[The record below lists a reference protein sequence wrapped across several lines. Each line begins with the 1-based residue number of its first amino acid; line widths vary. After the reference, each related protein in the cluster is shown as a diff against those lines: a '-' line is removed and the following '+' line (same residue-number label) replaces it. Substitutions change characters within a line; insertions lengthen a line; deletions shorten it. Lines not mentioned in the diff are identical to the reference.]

1 MTFDPFDAGQAQQA
15 WRLLAELRRET
26 PVATI
31 SDGMRYVTRYEAC
44 RAALRDVASFSN
56 ASGFKAPGIEVPP
69 EDRLLGELDPP
80 RHTAVR
86 RVMVTALTPSV
97 VRAAEPFMAEAAAEL
112 LDGLPRPGRADLV
125 GQFTVALPNRVTVHL
140 LGFPAD
146 DADQLATWAKDLM
159 ESGFP
164 AMNRTARGE
173 GFAAAFPEFAG
184 YLDDQIERRAAAAR
198 GADAP
203 RDVLT
208 RLVELDVDGEPLPR
222 RQVRALARNLITG
235 GLTTTSQ
242 LLGNLLYELFTEPDV
257 EATLR
262 ADPAALSGAIEES
275 LRVTPPV
282 LFIPRGC
289 VHDTAVDGS
298 PVRAGERLIVGTA
311 SANRDEDYFP
321 DGDRFDATRPNAE
334 QHLTFGYG
342 PHVCPGATLARS
354 VARVGVATFL
364 HAFAPGSVRLVPGYE
379 FEPVPTF
386 FECGPARL
394 PVELDAT

>member
-1 MTFDPFDAGQAQQA
+1 M
-15 WRLLAELRRET
+15 LAELRRET

-56 ASGFKAPGIEVPP
+56 ASGFKAPGVEVPP
-69 EDRLLGELDPP
+69 QDRLLGELDPP

-97 VRAAEPFMAEAAAEL
+97 VHEAERFIADTAAGL
-112 LDGLPRPGRADLV
+112 LGGLPRPGRADLV
-125 GQFTVALPNRVTVHL
+125 GQFTVPLPNRVTVHL
-140 LGFPAD
+140 LGFPAA
-146 DADQLATWAKDLM
+146 DADQLAAWAKELM

-164 AMNRTARGE
+164 ATNRSTRGE
-173 GFAAAFPEFAG
+173 GFAAAFPEFAR
-184 YLDDQIERRAAAAR
+184 YLDEQIEHRAAAAR
-198 GADAP
+198 RDDAP

-208 RLVELDVDGEPLPR
+208 RLVALDVDGEPLPR

-242 LLGNLLYELFTEPDV
+242 LLGNLLYQLFTEPDV
-257 EATLR
+257 EATVR
-262 ADPAALSGAIEES
+262 AEPAALHRAIEES

-282 LFIPRGC
+282 LFVPRGC
-289 VHDTAVDGS
+289 VHDTVVDGA

-311 SANRDEDYFP
+311 SANRDEDHFP

-342 PHVCPGATLARS
+342 PHVCPGASLART
-354 VARVGVATFL
+354 VARVGVAAFL
-364 HAFAPGSVRLVPGYE
+364 DAFPPGSARLAPGYE